1 MRSAPLQEHIL
12 SWGAMVQRAVT
23 QNLVTCLMK
32 ASDAAQVS
40 LRNALGI
47 QGTLERKS
55 CPANTSRL
63 HFLHSPDAFS
73 EKFSVL
79 VLIVEQAGNS
89 ISCL

>member
-1 MRSAPLQEHIL
+1 
-12 SWGAMVQRAVT
+12 MVQRAVT

-32 ASDAAQVS
+32 ANDAAQVS
-40 LRNALGI
+40 LRNALGK
-47 QGTLERKS
+47 GTLERKS